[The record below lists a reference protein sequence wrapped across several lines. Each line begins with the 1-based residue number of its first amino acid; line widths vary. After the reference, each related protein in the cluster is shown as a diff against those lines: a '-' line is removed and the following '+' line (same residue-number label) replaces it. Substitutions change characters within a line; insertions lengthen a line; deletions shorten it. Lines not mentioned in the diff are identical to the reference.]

1 MMVHELD
8 DEATLE
14 EEELLA
20 DRDEDFSDE
29 LEDLQ
34 KVTDAFSDVVMEL
47 SWLQFLI

>member
-47 SWLQFLI
+47 S